1 MPGFLIRTRG
11 GRLPL
16 RTVRALG
23 KGDETPKGS
32 GASVTTTILTAVVLG
47 TFAGLAP
54 GPYTTMVAGTA
65 LEKGFK
71 AGFVLALT
79 PLVTDVVPMLFSAL
93 LLDRLGE
100 LALTML
106 GITGG
111 AIVFVVGIRFLR
123 EHSKREPLV
132 PSGEAQAAAT
142 PGVEASEIQEA
153 GRPEGDS
160 GARSGGR
167 RQSALAGHVIASTL
181 LNPSPWLFWLIIASP
196 LLLRAWNRSPGEGVL
211 FAGLIF
217 LTNISTASTLA
228 WVASHSRRFL
238 NPDWQRRSLKF
249 VGVTL
254 ILAGSFL
261 CWQATVGNFQNLI
274 EQQEVIRSVVEE
286 GITGPGSSR

>member
-1 MPGFLIRTRG
+1 M
-11 GRLPL
+11 
-16 RTVRALG
+16 
-23 KGDETPKGS
+23 
-32 GASVTTTILTAVVLG
+32 TTTIITALVLG

-71 AGFVLALT
+71 AGFLLALT
-79 PLVTDVVPMLFSAL
+79 PLVTDMVPMLFSAL

-111 AIVFVVGIRFLR
+111 AIVIVVGIRFMR
-123 EHSKREPLV
+123 EHSRRGPPLLPKEGPSPEPGSPEAAEREPV
-132 PSGEAQAAAT
+132 GK
-142 PGVEASEIQEA
+142 
-153 GRPEGDS
+153 
-160 GARSGGR
+160 R

-181 LNPSPWLFWLIIASP
+181 LNPAPWLFWLIIASP

-217 LTNISTASTLA
+217 LTNISTASFLA
-228 WVASHSRRFL
+228 WLASHSRKLL
-238 NPDWQRRSLKF
+238 NSDWQRRSLKF
-249 VGVTL
+249 VGATL

-274 EQQEVIRSVVEE
+274 DQQEAIRNVVEE
-286 GITGPGSSR
+286 GISGTGSFR

>member
-1 MPGFLIRTRG
+1 
-11 GRLPL
+11 
-16 RTVRALG
+16 
-23 KGDETPKGS
+23 
-32 GASVTTTILTAVVLG
+32 VTTTILTAIVLG

-71 AGFVLALT
+71 AGFILALT

-123 EHSKREPLV
+123 EHSSREV
-132 PSGEAQAAAT
+132 SAPS
-142 PGVEASEIQEA
+142 
-153 GRPEGDS
+153 PEET
-160 GARSGGR
+160 GGR

-196 LLLRAWNRSPGEGVL
+196 FLLRAWNRSPGEGVL

-217 LTNISTASTLA
+217 LTNISTASALA
-228 WVASHSRRFL
+228 WIASRSRRFL

-274 EQQEVIRSVVEE
+274 EQQEAIRSVVEE
-286 GITGPGSSR
+286 GITGSGSSR

>member
-1 MPGFLIRTRG
+1 M
-11 GRLPL
+11 
-16 RTVRALG
+16 
-23 KGDETPKGS
+23 
-32 GASVTTTILTAVVLG
+32 TTTILTAVLLG

-71 AGFVLALT
+71 AGFILALT
-79 PLVTDVVPMLFSAL
+79 PLVTDVIPMLFSAL

-123 EHSKREPLV
+123 EHSKEEQLPV
-132 PSGEAQAAAT
+132 SHGPNSEAAPGTGGNEAT
-142 PGVEASEIQEA
+142 
-153 GRPEGDS
+153 
-160 GARSGGR
+160 GARPGNR

-238 NPDWQRRSLKF
+238 NPDWQRRSLKL
-249 VGVTL
+249 VGITL

-274 EQQEVIRSVVEE
+274 EQQEAIRSAVEE
-286 GITGPGSSR
+286 GITGSGSSR